1 MDSIKELSKK
11 QRFVGFLEKALVKSA
26 ESVYEKYK
34 KKACC
39 RNKSVTL
46 KFVIHDVKFLRYI
59 TISANGYD
67 FSKSSVSSNVDCLM
81 SFDKAKTLH
90 KLLSGKLLPLN
101 YTLIGKI
108 SLVYKNQRSRILTS
122 IYTPLKKNYQ
132 DISKG
137 TRFTLNK
144 TVRDQKLTSETIAE

>member
-26 ESVYEKYK
+26 ESVHDKYR
-34 KKACC
+34 KKAGCK
-39 RNKSVTL
+39 NKSITL
-46 KFVIHDVKFLRYI
+46 KFIIHDVKFLRYI
-59 TISANGYD
+59 TISTDGYD
-67 FSKSSVSSNVDCLM
+67 FSKTSLSSNIDCLM
-81 SFDKAKTLH
+81 SFHKAKTLH

-108 SLVYKNQRSRILTS
+108 SLVYKNQQSRIFTS
-122 IYTPLKKNYQ
+122 IYTPLKINYQ

-137 TRFTLNK
+137 TRFTLNR
-144 TVRDQKLTSETIAE
+144 TVRDYKLKSQTTIE